1 MVAPIT
7 DSNICSN
14 LSVCI
19 APTSEEHDELL
30 RCVTPVHIEGEKTA
44 VLSTDVTGQA
54 LQMSLVISSGGVVVS
69 YERLYRGHHWDDA
82 VSIKE
87 VCTR

>member
-30 RCVTPVHIEGEKTA
+30 RCVTPVHVEGEKTA
-44 VLSTDVTGQA
+44 VLAADVAGQA
-54 LQMSLVISSGGVVVS
+54 LQLPLVIFPG
-69 YERLYRGHHWDDA
+69 DA
-82 VSIKE
+82 V
-87 VCTR
+87 TF